1 MEGCLLGI
9 PSIAFSQTY
18 THPHAVKW
26 DTATQF
32 GADVARRALAMGI
45 PHNVLINVNFPD
57 VAAANV
63 KGVRVTRQGVRGF
76 GGHIVER
83 TDPRGGTYYWIA
95 YAPGE
100 HEHDDES
107 DLTSVRSGYVSVT
120 PLHLDLTHEATRR
133 KLAAQFPAPPKPDQ
147 RGSGRERP
155 GHATPDRRAQAI
167 GHRR

>member
-1 MEGCLLGI
+1 MDM
-9 PSIAFSQTY
+9 P
-18 THPHAVKW
+18 
-26 DTATQF
+26 
-32 GADVARRALAMGI
+32 R
-45 PHNVLINVNFPD
+45 NVLVNVNFPD
-57 VAAANV
+57 IVAANV

-83 TDPRGGTYYWIA
+83 TDPRGGSYYWIA

-133 KLAAQFPAPPKPDQ
+133 KLAAQFAAPVKSD
-147 RGSGRERP
+147 
-155 GHATPDRRAQAI
+155 
-167 GHRR
+167 